1 MVALSE
7 DVKKRERDV
16 RPYIEEY
23 AELFEIDP
31 NLVRALIT
39 QESRFIANAVSP
51 TGAVGYG
58 QFTGIGA
65 KQVQNIAAMTPKAAD
80 LKNFTKQDA
89 DDANLGIKAICAT
102 LWWLYYRKYP
112 QIEDKKLRLEA
123 CLTFYNAGGKAAAL
137 VIEYGGHAQA
147 VPAIKQL
154 PSQYRSQADKYAS
167 EVFLW
172 FVAWHDFIEAE
183 KKAAAKPIEVP
194 PVLSNHNP
202 FDGRVKKIDVRYK
215 ALVEALKLLA
225 DEDKDIDILFNTRDG
240 MTELTLIFPGEI

>member
-39 QESRFIANAVSP
+39 QESRFVANAVSP
-51 TGAVGYG
+51 TGAAGYG

-65 KQVQNIAAMTPKAAD
+65 RQVQNISAMTPKAAD

-89 DDANLGIKAICAT
+89 DDENLGIKAVCAT

-112 QIEDKKLRLEA
+112 QVEDKKLRLEA
-123 CLTFYNAGGKAAAL
+123 GLTFYNAGGKAASL
-137 VIEYGGHAQA
+137 VIQHGGHAQA
-147 VPAIKQL
+147 SAAIKQL

-183 KKAAAKPIEVP
+183 KKIDARPVEIP
-194 PVLSNHNP
+194 SVLSNANP
-202 FDGRVKKIDVRYK
+202 FDNHTKRMDVRYK
-215 ALVEALKLLA
+215 SLIETLRLLA
-225 DEDKDIDILFNTRDG
+225 DADKEIDILINARDG
-240 MTELTLIFPGEI
+240 LTELTLIFPGEV

>member
-7 DVKKRERDV
+7 DVKKKERDV

-39 QESRFIANAVSP
+39 QESRFVANAVSP

-65 KQVQNIAAMTPKAAD
+65 KQVQNISAMTPKAAD

-89 DDANLGIKAICAT
+89 DDENMGIKAVCAT

-112 QIEDKKLRLEA
+112 QVEGKKLRLEA

-137 VIEYGGHAQA
+137 VIQYGGHAQA
-147 VPAIKQL
+147 VAAIKQL

-183 KKAAAKPIEVP
+183 KKPVTKPEEAS
-194 PVLSNHNP
+194 PVLTNANP
-202 FDGRVKKIDVRYK
+202 FDNRTKKIDVRYK
-215 ALVEALKLLA
+215 ALIEALKLLA
-225 DEDKDIDILFNTRDG
+225 DEDKDIDILTNTRDG
-240 MTELTLIFPGEI
+240 LTELTLIFPGEI